1 MSDFFS
7 LLVPF
12 LEVTVS
18 IIKTVKQSDN
28 STNNKCSEEYTDATA
43 RCIMHPN
50 LITRLGM
57 KEGNIRLET
66 DYGNVI
72 LKAIPN
78 AEDTVPED
86 LVLVPFGPWAQK
98 VTTLSADGRLIKN
111 LEAKIRTSKEDI
123 QKFC

>member
-12 LEVTVS
+12 LDVTVS

-28 STNNKCSEEYTDATA
+28 STNNKCTAEYTDATA

-57 KEGNIRLET
+57 KEGNIQLET
-66 DYGNVI
+66 DHGKVT
-72 LKAIPN
+72 LEAIPN
-78 AEDTVPED
+78 TEETVPED

-98 VTTLSADGRLIKN
+98 ITTISADGLLIKN
-111 LEAKIRTSKEDI
+111 LKAKIRTSKEDI